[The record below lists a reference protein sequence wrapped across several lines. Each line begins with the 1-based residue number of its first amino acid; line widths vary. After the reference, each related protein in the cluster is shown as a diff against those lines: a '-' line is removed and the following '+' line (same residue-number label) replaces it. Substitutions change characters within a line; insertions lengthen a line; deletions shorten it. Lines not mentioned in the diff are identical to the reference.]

1 MTDFFC
7 LVVHKFIPHWPPHP
21 KQNILRVKGEHS
33 VEFWNTLQVWNV
45 NKKLA
50 PETDLQNTLINSY
63 NNVKQD
69 ISMMIPISVF
79 KLYTRIRGI
88 FLFPYKFTLL
98 SYFECTYL
106 RKLKQLSVGL
116 SCYISIRRVKF
127 DRDHI
132 YKSFPRDW
140 KFNSYRKI
148 SSAASGKLR

>member
-1 MTDFFC
+1 M
-7 LVVHKFIPHWPPHP
+7 
-21 KQNILRVKGEHS
+21 
-33 VEFWNTLQVWNV
+33 

-50 PETDLQNTLINSY
+50 PETDLQNTLINSH

-79 KLYTRIRGI
+79 KLYTRVRGI
-88 FLFPYKFTLL
+88 FFSPTNSRCYRIL
-98 SYFECTYL
+98 ECTYL

>member
-1 MTDFFC
+1 MTTTSKTRYLESKRRTFC
-7 LVVHKFIPHWPPHP
+7 WVLEYSLGMKCEQKASSRNRPSKYF
-21 KQNILRVKGEHS
+21 
-33 VEFWNTLQVWNV
+33 
-45 NKKLA
+45 
-50 PETDLQNTLINSY
+50 NSY